1 MAINKITTK
10 SIKDLEIS
18 AADLAPG
25 TITGAKI
32 APATVESSNIAPG
45 TIASDRIAPGTIAND
60 RLANNS
66 ITINGTSIALGAS
79 GEIVAGTDWQSVTV
93 ADGSTTLNATAGA
106 GYFLDTNAGVIE
118 VFLPGS
124 PTQGDTVTLVD
135 YAGTFATNNVIVN
148 SGTNNI
154 DSTVGSEFILST
166 NNRIAEFVY
175 VDSNKGWLYKGAT
188 TRGSTPSQAGQPV
201 YDTDAEFISA
211 TGGTVTTDGNYKIHS
226 FTGDGCFA
234 VTSIGNPAGSDS
246 VEYLVVAGG
255 GGNGGAGGGGGAGG
269 FRASSGTTVGGCY
282 TAGPAPLV
290 GCVASIPVTA
300 STTYPVTV
308 GAGGGSGGPACQ
320 PGTQGSPSVFST
332 ITSTGGGAGGGRG
345 NGGGSGGS
353 GGGGGDYGSTSGGAG
368 NSPPVSPPQGFPGK
382 NGTPG
387 EDGGGGGGATSGG
400 PVTSYSYGAGAQS
413 VILGTPYY
421 FAAGGNGDGGGPTDN
436 GRPTATYCKSGV
448 NRGYGS
454 QTQSDPGNPAKPNSG
469 SGKGIVVIRYKYQ

>member
-1 MAINKITTK
+1 MAINKITGK
-10 SIKDLEIS
+10 SIKDLDLS
-18 AADLAPG
+18 ADDLAPG
-25 TITGAKI
+25 TITDAKI
-32 APATVESSNIAPG
+32 AT
-45 TIASDRIAPGTIAND
+45 GTIAND
-60 RLANNS
+60 KLANTS

-79 GEIVAGTDWQSVTV
+79 GDIVAGTDWQSVTV

-118 VFLPGS
+118 VFLPSS

-148 SGTNNI
+148 TGGVAI
-154 DSTVGSEFILST
+154 DSTVGSEFILAT

-201 YDTDAEFISA
+201 YDTDAEYMSA
-211 TGGTVTTDGNYKIHS
+211 TGGTVTEDGDYKVHS
-226 FTGDGCFA
+226 FTGDGCF
-234 VTSIGNPAGSDS
+234 VVSSIGNPAGSDS

-255 GGNGGAGGGGGAGG
+255 GGVGAAGGGGGAGG

-290 GCVASIPVTA
+290 GCVASIPV
-300 STTYPVTV
+300 SVTTYPVTV
-308 GAGGGSGGPACQ
+308 GAGGGGGSSPINQSGSD
-320 PGTQGSPSVFST
+320 GSPSIFST
-332 ITSTGGGAGGGRG
+332 ITSAGGGGGGGRG
-345 NGGGSGGS
+345 GNGGPGGS

-368 NSPPVSPPQGFPGK
+368 NTPPVSPSQGFPGR

-400 PVTSYSYGAGAQS
+400 PGTSYGYGAGSENA
-413 VILGTPYY
+413 ILGTPYY
-421 FAAGGNGDGGGPTDN
+421 FAAGGNGDGGGPSDN
-436 GRPTATYCKSGV
+436 GRPTSTYCKSGV
-448 NRGYGS
+448 NRGYGG